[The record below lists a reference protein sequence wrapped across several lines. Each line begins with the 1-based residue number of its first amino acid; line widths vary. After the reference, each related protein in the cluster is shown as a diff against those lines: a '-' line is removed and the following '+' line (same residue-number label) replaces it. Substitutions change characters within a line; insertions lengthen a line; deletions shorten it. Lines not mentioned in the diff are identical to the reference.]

1 MGVCDGLRVCL
12 WVELNFVVLAIE
24 EQRKTKILSAAATI
38 ARAANVLEGMF
49 KNS

>member
-1 MGVCDGLRVCL
+1 MGRCDDGNEKNSETDDDSL
-12 WVELNFVVLAIE
+12 FIE